1 MKVEHPIG
9 LEPITRCLQGSRSTI
24 ELRERIAGIR
34 GPAPHQEEC
43 QGKFVFYHDIS
54 IHTLCVVFFPDF
66 SQVYLSVIPYRLS
79 AYSLRASSFR
89 RYSSDRLILSSL
101 HSRSL

>member
-24 ELRERIAGIR
+24 ELREQIAGIR

-43 QGKFVFYHDIS
+43 QGKSVFYHTIS
-54 IHTLCVVFFPDF
+54 IAWISNLFVSDL
-66 SQVYLSVIPYRLS
+66 SQVLHLRHAVPANSVSP
-79 AYSLRASSFR
+79 
-89 RYSSDRLILSSL
+89 
-101 HSRSL
+101 

>member
-24 ELRERIAGIR
+24 ELREQIAGFR

-43 QGKFVFYHDIS
+43 QGKFVFYHNIS
-54 IHTLCVVFFPDF
+54 IHFLCVLFLQCFCKLY
-66 SQVYLSVIPYRLS
+66 SSVKPYRQR
-79 AYSLRASSFR
+79 AYLRRASS
-89 RYSSDRLILSSL
+89 LS
-101 HSRSL
+101 